1 MKRRDEE
8 KSAPQEENHNITP
21 VVQCSICIDPCWSK
35 EMIPWLNLSSCEDG
49 CCLFQGKVFNQTI
62 SNHVSNGIA
71 TITTSARAESVGVS
85 PILAKTTLGGQ
96 T

>member
-1 MKRRDEE
+1 
-8 KSAPQEENHNITP
+8 
-21 VVQCSICIDPCWSK
+21 
-35 EMIPWLNLSSCEDG
+35 MIPWLNLSSCEDG

-62 SNHVSNGIA
+62 SKHMSDGIA
-71 TITTSARAESVGVS
+71 TVTMSTRAELVGVS